1 MQSRNRAAPD
11 AFEWP
16 TLALGAAIY
25 GGWITV
31 TLLHR
36 LIPPAL
42 LAPVGGWLIAWQ
54 GSLQHETIHGHPTRW
69 PVLNRLIGFAPLSLW
84 LPYEA
89 YRRSHLAHHA
99 TDRLT
104 DPSADPE
111 SRYLAQ
117 GRGIWAVVSAA
128 QSTLLGRLLIGPPLE
143 VGRFL
148 SAEARALA
156 LGDWARWRIWGLHM
170 LAVGVVLA
178 WLKLVCGL
186 SLGDYLLF
194 FVYPGI
200 ALSLLR
206 SFAEHRADEDPARRV
221 ATVEGATV
229 LGLLFLNNN
238 LHATHHA
245 NPAAPWWRL
254 PALYAAQ
261 RPRLVGDGAPVY
273 AGYAE
278 VLIRFLLRAHDG
290 LQHPQ
295 HAAPA
300 NAARALAG

>member
-1 MQSRNRAAPD
+1 MQPSIRAAPN

-16 TLALGAAIY
+16 TLALGALIY
-25 GGWITV
+25 AGWIAV

-36 LIPPAL
+36 LIPPVL
-42 LAPVGGWLIAWQ
+42 LPLLGGWLIAWQ

-69 PVLNRLIGFAPLSLW
+69 PALNRLIGFAPLSLW

-104 DPSADPE
+104 DPSTDPE
-111 SRYLAQ
+111 SRYLVQ
-117 GRGIWAVVSAA
+117 GRGIAAALSAM
-128 QSTLLGRLLIGPPLE
+128 QSTLLGRLLVGPLLE
-143 VGRFL
+143 VGRFIFT
-148 SAEARALA
+148 EARALTR
-156 LGDWARWRIWGLHM
+156 GDWGRWRIWGVHLF
-170 LAVGVVLA
+170 AVGAVLA
-178 WLKLVCGL
+178 WLKLVCRL
-186 SLGDYLLF
+186 SLGDYVLF

-206 SFAEHRADEDPARRV
+206 SFAEHRADEEPARRV
-221 ATVEGATV
+221 AVVEGAPL

-245 NPAAPWWRL
+245 HPAAPWWRL
-254 PALYAAQ
+254 PGLYAVQ
-261 RPRLVGDGAPVY
+261 RPQLIADGAPVY
-273 AGYAE
+273 TGYSE
-278 VLIRFLLRAHDG
+278 VFARFLLRDHDR

-295 HAAPA
+295 HGALVAT
-300 NAARALAG
+300 ARAATG